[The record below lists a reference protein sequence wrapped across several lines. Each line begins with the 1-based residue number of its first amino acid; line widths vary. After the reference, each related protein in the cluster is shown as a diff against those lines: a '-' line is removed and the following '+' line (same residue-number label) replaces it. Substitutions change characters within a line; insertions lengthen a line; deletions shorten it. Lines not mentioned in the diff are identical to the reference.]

1 MADFDKIQEARAKAL
16 EADMKT
22 AGLSGR
28 ALSRLSGVDDKII
41 RDLLKRRKACLD
53 DTWGRLAAT
62 PEIADGQL
70 AAKLI
75 KEGVEIPD
83 AIDPAPARTTPAPA
97 HAVRQDAPPSGLT
110 LLAWNELAPGDNYRK
125 TFPEEELLQL
135 AESIADKG
143 LLQNIV
149 ARPIKAD
156 DDAQPSVL
164 RPARLVAGE
173 RRWRAIGE
181 LVKQGRWNGA
191 ERNIPV
197 RLESLDDTEARAL
210 ALIENLQRQ
219 EVPVLEEAEGFKA
232 LTALGWDTEKI
243 AATCHIAQRTV
254 QDRLQLFDKLK
265 PVARM
270 ALAEGQI
277 TLDQARAIVSTPFEA
292 EQNELVTLAVRNGY
306 NAAGL
311 RDRAK
316 RGKVPVRRAA
326 FELKL
331 YKGEF
336 IGTGADRVFADT
348 DAFLK
353 LQHKAAQKKAEEI
366 EASGRFACVE
376 LLEHGQDFDYSQ
388 FRYLDEEDVAAET
401 DEAARELHVFVSVNR
416 WHHDIEIDYGR
427 PHKKRDEDGL
437 DDDEDGAAEEEAQ
450 LDLERE
456 ARRKKKEEEVAAVSR
471 WCRDTIAA
479 LGERPADYFRR
490 EILLA
495 LTGVMPSWW
504 PNHLTEGG
512 LIDNLP
518 ATLEILQKAT
528 DRSFRFDEMEEDVAL
543 GDIPRNEHLGY
554 LLDDDATFVA
564 NWLNEQPD
572 MEVIRLYVRLEAS
585 RCLLG
590 YRNEL
595 DRETLALSERL
606 EVAVPAHMVPEPEEA
621 DDNLDLTDE
630 AEEELA

>member
-1 MADFDKIQEARAKAL
+1 MDKQQKARVAAMEADREKAALTYRGLGQASGVSDGNIRDIVKGRKQQLSDDLWGRIAAALPGGKL
-16 EADMKT
+16 EA
-22 AGLSGR
+22 
-28 ALSRLSGVDDKII
+28 
-41 RDLLKRRKACLD
+41 LLTEA
-53 DTWGRLAAT
+53 
-62 PEIADGQL
+62 
-70 AAKLI
+70 
-75 KEGVEIPD
+75 GVEIP
-83 AIDPAPARTTPAPA
+83 APAAPA
-97 HAVRQDAPPSGLT
+97 EGGMRQDAPPSGLT

-135 AESIADKG
+135 AESIAEKG

-149 ARPIKAD
+149 ARPIKAA

-243 AATCHIAQRTV
+243 AAACHIAQRTV

-277 TLDQARAIVSTPFEA
+277 TLEQARAIVSTPFEA

-306 NAAGL
+306 NAASL

-331 YKGEF
+331 YKGDY

-348 DAFLK
+348 DAFMK

-366 EASGRFACVE
+366 EATGRFACVT
-376 LLEHGQDFDYSQ
+376 LLEPGKTFDYS
-388 FRYLDEEDVAAET
+388 RYHHVATGEIES
-401 DEAARELHVFVSVNR
+401 DQDDARLEVFVSFNE
-416 WHHDIEIDYGR
+416 WTHAIQIEYGEPR
-427 PHKKRDEDGL
+427 ADADEDEEEFEEKSDEQLELEREIARKKR
-437 DDDEDGAAEEEAQ
+437 EEEA
-450 LDLERE
+450 
-456 ARRKKKEEEVAAVSR
+456 AASAQ
-471 WCRDTIAA
+471 WCRDMQTA
-479 LGERPADYFRR
+479 LGEHPANYFRR

-495 LTGVMPSWW
+495 LTGTMPSWW
-504 PNHLTEGG
+504 PNHLSDGV

-518 ATLEILQKAT
+518 ATLEILQEAT
-528 DRSFRFDEMEEDVAL
+528 GRGFRFDEMEEDVAL

-564 NWLNEQPD
+564 NWLNDQPD

-585 RCLLG
+585 RSLLG
-590 YRNEL
+590 HRGVL

-606 EVAVPAHMVPEPEEA
+606 GVAVPAHMIPEPEEPE
-621 DDNLDLTDE
+621 DDLGLANE